1 MTKLY
6 KYTAIIIFFFF
17 YSCAGKQSQTMSVKE
32 NLEMKTMLQGT
43 WMDEDTE
50 TPMICI
56 KGDSIHYMTS
66 GTLPVAFRII
76 EDSLITYGT
85 APTSYYIVKQ
95 NEYMLWL
102 QSDMGGIIKMNRAD
116 ESESIHSVNFHVQ
129 TKEPEPTKEV
139 IQKDRIEFYKDVRY
153 RGYVYINPSQ
163 IKVTRPTYSD
173 EGFKMDNVY
182 YDNVIHICV
191 YEGKN
196 KLFSKDVYK
205 KDFSEVVPE
214 EFLQWAILSDME
226 FTGVNEKGYQYQATI
241 SIPDEITSYI
251 VNLSISTDG
260 NIQYTLKE

>member
-6 KYTAIIIFFFF
+6 KYTAIISFFFF

-85 APTSYYIVKQ
+85 EPTSYYIVKQ

-214 EFLQWAILSDME
+214 EFLQWAILADME
-226 FTGVNEKGYQYQATI
+226 FIGVNEKGYQYQATI

-260 NIQYTLKE
+260 SIQYTLKE

>member
-1 MTKLY
+1 
-6 KYTAIIIFFFF
+6 
-17 YSCAGKQSQTMSVKE
+17 
-32 NLEMKTMLQGT
+32 
-43 WMDEDTE
+43 
-50 TPMICI
+50 
-56 KGDSIHYMTS
+56 MTS
-66 GTLPVAFRII
+66 GSLPVAFRII
-76 EDSLITYGT
+76 KDSLITYGT
-85 APTSYYIVKQ
+85 EPTSYYIVKQ

-214 EFLQWAILSDME
+214 EFLQWAILADME
-226 FTGVNEKGYQYQATI
+226 FIGVNEKGYQYQATI
-241 SIPDEITSYI
+241 SIPDEITRYI

>member
-1 MTKLY
+1 
-6 KYTAIIIFFFF
+6 
-17 YSCAGKQSQTMSVKE
+17 MSVKE

-43 WMDEDTE
+43 WMHEDTE

-85 APTSYYIVKQ
+85 EPTSYYIVKQ

-129 TKEPEPTKEV
+129 TKKSEPTKEV

-182 YDNVIHICV
+182 YDNIIHICV

-226 FTGVNEKGYQYQATI
+226 FIGVNEKGYQYQATI

>member
-6 KYTAIIIFFFF
+6 KYTAIIISFIFF
-17 YSCAGKQSQTMSVKE
+17 SCAGKQSQSVDVKE
-32 NLEMKTMLQGT
+32 NLEMKAMLQGT

-56 KGDSIHYMTS
+56 KGDSIHYMAS
-66 GTLPVAFRII
+66 GTLPIAFRII
-76 EDSLITYGT
+76 EDSLITYGAAT
-85 APTSYYIVKQ
+85 TSYHIVKQ
-95 NEYMLWL
+95 NEYMLWI
-102 QSDMGGIIKMNRAD
+102 QSEMGSIIKMNRAE
-116 ESESIHSVNFHVQ
+116 ESDSIHSMDFQ
-129 TKEPEPTKEV
+129 TQTNKSEPTKEV
-139 IQKDRIEFYKDVRY
+139 IQKDRIELYKDVRY

-182 YDNVIHICV
+182 YDNIIHICV

-226 FTGVNEKGYQYQATI
+226 FIGINEKGYQYQATI

>member
-6 KYTAIIIFFFF
+6 KYTAFIISLFFL
-17 YSCAGKQSQTMSVKE
+17 SCAGKQPQNIVVKE
-32 NLEMKTMLQGT
+32 NHEMKAMLQGT
-43 WMDEDTE
+43 WLDEDTE

-56 KGDSIHYMTS
+56 KGDSLHYMTP

-76 EDSLITYGT
+76 EDSLITYGVE
-85 APTSYYIVKQ
+85 ATSYHIEKQ

-102 QSDMGGIIKMNRAD
+102 QSDMGGIIKMNKAD
-116 ESESIHSVNFHVQ
+116 DSINSIDFPIQ
-129 TKEPEPTKEV
+129 TKKTEARKEV
-139 IQKDRIEFYKDVRY
+139 IQKDQIVFYNNVRY

-163 IKVTRPTYSD
+163 IKVTRPSYSD
-173 EGFKMDNVY
+173 EGFKLDNVY

-196 KLFSKDVYK
+196 KLFGKDIYK
-205 KDFSEVVPE
+205 KDFSETVPE

-226 FTGVNEKGYQYQATI
+226 FIGVNKNGYQYQATV

-251 VNLSISTDG
+251 INLSISKEG
-260 NIQYTLKE
+260 NIHYTLKE

>member
-6 KYTAIIIFFFF
+6 KYTAFIICLFFI
-17 YSCAGKQSQTMSVKE
+17 SCAGKQPQNIVVKE
-32 NLEMKTMLQGT
+32 NHEMKAMLQGT
-43 WMDEDTE
+43 WLDEDTE

-56 KGDSIHYMTS
+56 KGDSLHYMTP

-76 EDSLITYGT
+76 EDSLITYGVE
-85 APTSYYIVKQ
+85 ATSYHIEKQ

-102 QSDMGGIIKMNRAD
+102 QSDMGGIIKMNKAD
-116 ESESIHSVNFHVQ
+116 DSINSIDFPIQ
-129 TKEPEPTKEV
+129 TKKTEARKEV
-139 IQKDRIEFYKDVRY
+139 IQKDQIVFYNNVRY

-163 IKVTRPTYSD
+163 IKVTRPSYSD
-173 EGFKMDNVY
+173 EGFKLDNVY

-196 KLFSKDVYK
+196 KLFGKDIYK
-205 KDFSEVVPE
+205 KDFSETVPE

-226 FTGVNEKGYQYQATI
+226 FIGVNENGYQYQATV

-251 VNLSISTDG
+251 INLSISKEG
-260 NIQYTLKE
+260 NIHYTLKE

>member
-1 MTKLY
+1 
-6 KYTAIIIFFFF
+6 
-17 YSCAGKQSQTMSVKE
+17 
-32 NLEMKTMLQGT
+32 
-43 WMDEDTE
+43 
-50 TPMICI
+50 
-56 KGDSIHYMTS
+56 
-66 GTLPVAFRII
+66 
-76 EDSLITYGT
+76 
-85 APTSYYIVKQ
+85 
-95 NEYMLWL
+95 MLWL

-129 TKEPEPTKEV
+129 TKKSEPTKEV

-214 EFLQWAILSDME
+214 EFLQWAILADME
-226 FTGVNEKGYQYQATI
+226 FIGVNEKGYQYQATI

>member
-1 MTKLY
+1 M
-6 KYTAIIIFFFF
+6 I
-17 YSCAGKQSQTMSVKE
+17 VKE

-85 APTSYYIVKQ
+85 EPTSYYIVKQ

-129 TKEPEPTKEV
+129 TKKSEPTKEV
-139 IQKDRIEFYKDVRY
+139 IRKDRIEFYKDVRY

-214 EFLQWAILSDME
+214 EFLQWAILADME
-226 FTGVNEKGYQYQATI
+226 FIGVNEKGYQYQATI

-260 NIQYTLKE
+260 NIQYILKE

>member
-1 MTKLY
+1 
-6 KYTAIIIFFFF
+6 
-17 YSCAGKQSQTMSVKE
+17 MSVKE

-85 APTSYYIVKQ
+85 EPTSYYIVKQ

-214 EFLQWAILSDME
+214 EFLQWAILADME
-226 FTGVNEKGYQYQATI
+226 FIGVNEKGYQYQATI

-260 NIQYTLKE
+260 NIQYILKE